1 MQNFSTRPPSFFQFF
16 PWAALGAKA
25 VGIMGSDLSE
35 QQAGMIRQAWAGK
48 PVAVFL
54 DKDASDKSEGIAK
67 KLFPYFGKKV
77 FPVVTG
83 HKDPG
88 SMTNDEIWQVISS
101 ELSLRGLE
109 PVKV

>member
-1 MQNFSTRPPSFFQFF
+1 MVVIVEG
-16 PWAALGAKA
+16 AADVWRVGPKA

-35 QQAGMIRQAWAGK
+35 QQAGMIRQAWANK

-54 DKDASDKSEGIAK
+54 DKDAADKSREIAN

-77 FPVVTG
+77 FAVITE

-88 SMTNDEIWQVISS
+88 SMTNEEIWQVISN

-109 PVKV
+109 LARV